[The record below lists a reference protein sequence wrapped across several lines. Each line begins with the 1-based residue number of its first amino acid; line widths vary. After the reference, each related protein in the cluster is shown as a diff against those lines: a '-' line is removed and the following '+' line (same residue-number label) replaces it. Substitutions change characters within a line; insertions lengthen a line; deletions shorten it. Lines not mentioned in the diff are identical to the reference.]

1 MDPTF
6 CFGQLGEISGTDLAA
21 FDAMGWNLRNDVLRN
36 QNFLATSVDVQN
48 LAAVPEP
55 TTWAMLIA
63 GFGMIGFTMRRAQRR
78 GAKGAMA
85 IA

>member
-1 MDPTF
+1 MAGSP
-6 CFGQLGEISGTDLAA
+6 A
-21 FDAMGWNLRNDVLRN
+21 VLSHGSRVV
-36 QNFLATSVDVQN
+36 ATSVDVQN